1 MDSLMVKQLFYSA
14 MEAKVTENYSQAAE
28 MFNRVLQMEP
38 SNDAALYQL
47 AELKVSKQD
56 FTSAQGLL
64 ENAVAV
70 NPNNKWYWL
79 ALTEC
84 YEKTNNAIKLE
95 GAFKQLIRIDADD
108 TDYRMDYA
116 KTLYYEQKYDDAL
129 NVYDQVIKMNGGMD
143 DNVLAGRQKIY
154 LKQGKID
161 QAAAEAQ
168 QMIDANKILPAAC

>member
-1 MDSLMVKQLFYSA
+1 MPFFALAQSKNGSGATIAPARQMTQMDSLMVKQLFYSA

-47 AELKVSKQD
+47 AELKVSKED

-70 NPNNKWYWL
+70 NPNNKWHWL

-84 YEKTNNAIKLE
+84 
-95 GAFKQLIRIDADD
+95 
-108 TDYRMDYA
+108 
-116 KTLYYEQKYDDAL
+116 
-129 NVYDQVIKMNGGMD
+129 
-143 DNVLAGRQKIY
+143 
-154 LKQGKID
+154 
-161 QAAAEAQ
+161 
-168 QMIDANKILPAAC
+168 